1 MEGKQKG
8 NYLFRLLL
16 CVINIAG
23 ALESLTPEKFAESA
37 LKKTVKELI
46 MLYHS
51 GNKEA
56 LCCSNMASL

>member
-1 MEGKQKG
+1 MEAKQKG
-8 NYLFRLLL
+8 NYLFRLLH

-23 ALESLTPEKFAESA
+23 ALESLIPKKFAGSV
-37 LKKTVKELI
+37 LKETVKELI
-46 MLYHS
+46 KLYHS